1 MGLTYDELKEL
12 MQYIEDNH
20 LWKNMYEIHH
30 GKEICPKMIKYISFD
45 MDTRDCDIW
54 HIKFRSISGGNESEK
69 VFRTENGYNLKDEVY
84 KWLKATHE
92 N

>member
-1 MGLTYDELKEL
+1 
-12 MQYIEDNH
+12 
-20 LWKNMYEIHH
+20 
-30 GKEICPKMIKYISFD
+30 

-54 HIKFRSISGGNESEK
+54 HIKFRGLSGCNESEK

-84 KWLKATHE
+84 KWLKTSHE